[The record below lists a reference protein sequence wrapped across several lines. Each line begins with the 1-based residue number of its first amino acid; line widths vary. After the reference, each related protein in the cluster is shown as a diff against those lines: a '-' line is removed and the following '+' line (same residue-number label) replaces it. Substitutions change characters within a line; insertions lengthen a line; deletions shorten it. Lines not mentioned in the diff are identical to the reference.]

1 MIRELNTSMAS
12 VWPMGPAMAHFV
24 IPVRGEAPLQQTKQ
38 IQVYYAAFTSVSVF
52 TVLI

>member
-24 IPVRGEAPLQQTKQ
+24 IPVRGEAPLQHTKQ
-38 IQVYYAAFTSVSVF
+38 IQVYAAFTL
-52 TVLI
+52 VLVLA